1 MNVQHEHSSS
11 FILKTKIMF
20 KRFVYSFIM
29 FLSST
34 VWGQNN
40 DSIYN
45 VICTKDE
52 SLINSKGAT
61 LEPLKIESIDA
72 ANTVQIVNYTFDFTY
87 KRLNEKTDS
96 KLNQSYDNRIKEE
109 LIDTGNLSK
118 WQENNHLSVL
128 IKQMKDGSYLVIP
141 DLNHS
146 GIFTDDTVYKSKG
159 SSNEPIIIKYKINF
173 WYKKEYTT
181 VFDFLIYPDRRD
193 LPPHPDKKAI
203 FNTWGGLRYVKQ
215 GQLKVGVDSFVV
227 KVFLNYHSIYFTKKN
242 TRFSLSEPNEN
253 IVEIYDPHYYVYS
266 YRDSLSLS
274 DKILVLDTINLL
286 GDTIKFKEVDIS
298 PELKSKL
305 KGGIIDH
312 IEGNSFP
319 ELKYASYNFSKANSR
334 FTLLHFWGSWC
345 TPCVSNLPK
354 LKALYDV
361 MNKQVQFIGVI
372 YESKYD
378 TTKAASLIKQNRMNW
393 PQLLQLRDDPFNK
406 AEIIRELRIS
416 GYPTYILLDNTGKI
430 VLRTLELSDIERFL
444 TGEGTL

>member
-1 MNVQHEHSSS
+1 MLKATICCILLFALKVQA
-11 FILKTKIMF
+11 
-20 KRFVYSFIM
+20 
-29 FLSST
+29 
-34 VWGQNN
+34 QNTS
-40 DSIYN
+40 SIYI
-45 VICTKDE
+45 VACSKDE
-52 SLINSKGAT
+52 SIINSKGAT
-61 LEPLKIESIDA
+61 LEPLQIQSVDA
-72 ANTVQIVNYTFDFTY
+72 VNTTQIVSYTFDLSY
-87 KRLNEKTDS
+87 KNLKEKTAGNI
-96 KLNQSYDNRIKEE
+96 NQSFETRLKEN
-109 LIDTGNLSK
+109 LLDTSNLSK

-128 IKQMKDGSYLVIP
+128 IKQVKDGSYLVIP

-159 SSNEPIIIKYKINF
+159 SSNEPLIIKYKINF
-173 WYKKEYTT
+173 WYKKRYTT
-181 VFDFLIYPDRRD
+181 VLDFLIYPDRRD
-193 LPPHPDKKAI
+193 LPPHPDKKVI

-319 ELKYASYNFSKANSR
+319 ELKYVSYNFSKTNSR

-354 LKALYDV
+354 LKALSDV

-406 AEIIRELRIS
+406 AEIVRELRIS
-416 GYPTYILLDNTGKI
+416 SYPTYILLDNTGKI
-430 VLRTLELSDIERFL
+430 VLRTLELSEIVNYLEKEVKL
-444 TGEGTL
+444 